1 MTEMIR
7 QKSNK
12 GFVERETMDAGILL
26 RAQERRER
34 EREREAFGCYVCRF
48 SFKAKRYDHIYWK
61 EIGLGKSIDLEVT

>member
-1 MTEMIR
+1 
-7 QKSNK
+7 
-12 GFVERETMDAGILL
+12 MDAGILL